1 MDRIN
6 EALQSAKT
14 LLDLYPASFLKSRVR
29 GAVLNAVQDIS
40 NGRPYRFAALEII
53 HGVLALERK
62 RSGILHSQA
71 DQKAAFHRAFLS
83 NIICWTAGKDTYVQ
97 GFQELLVIIAPL
109 GIDEADDLMR
119 AMINEMQKDGSY
131 EQRRRASFPRAT
143 DAFNRY
149 VLRKLAINPKLS
161 ERQLMQEI
169 EKDAQLGG
177 NITIIVGLEDVE
189 FTDHEFNDYAV
200 VDRSAIRGRLTRLR
214 KKLFSAR

>member
-1 MDRIN
+1 MERSN
-6 EALQSAKT
+6 EALQSAKK
-14 LLDLYPASFLKSRVR
+14 LLDLYPASFLKSRVQSS
-29 GAVLNAVQDIS
+29 VLNAVRDIS
-40 NGRPYRFAALEII
+40 GGRPYALAALEIM

-62 RSGILHSQA
+62 RRSILSSQLE
-71 DQKAAFHRAFLS
+71 QKTLFQRAFL
-83 NIICWTAGKDTYVQ
+83 NNVVCWIAGKDTYVQ
-97 GFQELLVIIAPL
+97 GLQEVLVLIAPL
-109 GIDEADDLMR
+109 GIDEADGTVR
-119 AMINEMQKDGSY
+119 AMLAQMQKDGSY

>member
-14 LLDLYPASFLKSRVR
+14 LLDLYPASFLKSRVQ
-29 GAVLNAVQDIS
+29 ASVLNAVRDIRE
-40 NGRPYRFAALEII
+40 GRPYTFAALEIM

-62 RSGILHSQA
+62 RIGIRHSQL
-71 DQKAAFHRAFLS
+71 DQKAALHRTFL
-83 NIICWTAGKDTYVQ
+83 NDVLCWTAGKDTYVQ
-97 GFQELLVIIAPL
+97 GLQEVLVLIAPL
-109 GIDEADDLMR
+109 GIDEADNAVR
-119 AMINEMQKDGSY
+119 AMISEMQKDGSY

-169 EKDAQLGG
+169 EKDAELSG
-177 NITIIVGLEDVE
+177 NVRIIVGLEDIE
-189 FTDHEFNDYAV
+189 ITDHEFNDYAV
-200 VDRSAIRGRLTRLR
+200 VDRSAIRGRLTRL
-214 KKLFSAR
+214 KKNLFSAR